1 MAKFECSICG
11 NRPNE
16 LKRLDPT
23 YGEGDE
29 CPCQFVDWEGKD
41 KGKCGG
47 KLLAVGERFDEL
59 QQRLREGGY
68 SRDVVENLLYCSS
81 QRVQALQRIAR
92 QMHDLLWRVH
102 GGDAKISSYQ
112 LHSWERKIESIWADN
127 PDMYRERDDGV

>member
-16 LKRLDPT
+16 LKLLDPT

-29 CPCQFVDWEGKD
+29 CPCQFVDWEGKA

-47 KLLAVGERFDEL
+47 KLIAVGEHFNEL
-59 QQRLREGGY
+59 QQRTA
-68 SRDVVENLLYCSS
+68 SMSKDDVENDLYY
-81 QRVQALQRIAR
+81 AHQRIFHLKRVAR

-102 GGDAKISSYQ
+102 GGEARISSYQ
-112 LHSWERKIESIWADN
+112 LHSWERKIEEKYVGD
-127 PDMYRERDDGV
+127 PPR